1 MLYFIIIVVLRY
13 NVFAMLETGVLYV
26 VATPIGNLQDITLRA
41 LKVLEEV
48 DWIAAEDTR
57 EAQKLFSF
65 FQLKAKNRLVS
76 YFRDNEARRVEM
88 LLSLLEKGESVAL
101 VSTRG
106 TPGISDPAYLLV
118 RAALQKGL
126 SVVPVP
132 GPSSLIASL
141 SVSGVPTDRFVFVG
155 FLPRR
160 PSKRRKILEELKNQ
174 EMTSVIYESPY
185 RLVKTLRDIL
195 DTVGDREA
203 TVCRELTKK
212 FEEIKLGMLSELS
225 NYFLQGSVKGEFIII
240 LSGIKGE
247 KKSDDSDIR

>member
-1 MLYFIIIVVLRY
+1 
-13 NVFAMLETGVLYV
+13 MLETGVLYV

-48 DWIAAEDTR
+48 DWVAAEDTR
-57 EAQKLFSF
+57 ETQKLFSF

-76 YFRDNEARRVEM
+76 YFRDNEVRRVNA
-88 LLSLLEKGESVAL
+88 LLSLLKKGESVAL

-118 RAALQKGL
+118 RAALQNGIR
-126 SVVPVP
+126 VVPVP
-132 GPSSLIASL
+132 GPSSLVASL
-141 SVSGVPTDRFVFVG
+141 SVSGVPTERFVFVG

-160 PSKRRKILEELKNQ
+160 PSKRRKMLEELKNR

-212 FEEIKLGMLSELS
+212 FEEIKLGTLSELS
-225 NYFLQGSVKGEFIII
+225 NYFLRGSVKGEFIII
-240 LSGIKGE
+240 LSGRGKE
-247 KKSDDSDIR
+247 RDDTDIG

>member
-1 MLYFIIIVVLRY
+1 M
-13 NVFAMLETGVLYV
+13 

-41 LKVLEEV
+41 LKVLEEA

-76 YFRDNEARRVEM
+76 YFRDNEAHRVDT
-88 LLSLLEKGESVAL
+88 LLSLLDKGESVAL

-118 RAALQKGL
+118 RAALQNGI

-132 GPSSLIASL
+132 GPSSLVASL
-141 SVSGVPTDRFVFVG
+141 SVSGVPTDRFAFFG
-155 FLPRR
+155 FLPLR
-160 PSKRRKILEELKNQ
+160 PSKRRKILEELKNR
-174 EMTSVIYESPY
+174 EITSVIYESPY
-185 RLVKTLRDIL
+185 HLVKTLRNLL

-212 FEEIKLGMLSELS
+212 FEEIKLGTLSELN
-225 NYFLQGSVKGEFIII
+225 NYFLQGNVKGEFIII
-240 LSGIKGE
+240 LGG
-247 KKSDDSDIR
+247 KKEERKNDDTDTG